1 MVSQTTTAITTP
13 MIVKFTTSIRV
24 AHAGFCI
31 GFSPF
36 AYRDPRS
43 GLCATCHRVP
53 VVGRVEPAARTQL
66 EPALLVESRSI
77 GAQSTWKAVTPLSRI
92 ASIA

>member
-36 AYRDPRS
+36 AYRVLDQSFAPLVT
-43 GLCATCHRVP
+43 GFQP
-53 VVGRVEPAARTQL
+53 WVVSSQPPAHNL
-66 EPALLVESRSI
+66 NPHFS
-77 GAQSTWKAVTPLSRI
+77 
-92 ASIA
+92 